1 MMVFQLF
8 STLLE
13 WRKPSVERAAEEST
27 PIVIRPIRP
36 DDEPRLVAFFNGLSP
51 RSRHR
56 RFHGVV
62 NELPP
67 EIVSRFVHPDGRDE
81 LALVAVVKRGGREM
95 VIAEARYALSG
106 SATRSAEFAIVV
118 ADSSQGH
125 GLGTRLL
132 RSLMRRAAENQIS
145 KLYGDVLPDNGAM
158 LRLAGA
164 FGFRQRRDPDDP
176 RLLRVEKT
184 VLAGSA
190 TTMTH

>member
-8 STLLE
+8 STLLA
-13 WRKPSVERAAEEST
+13 WRKRRADSAAEET
-27 PIVIRPIRP
+27 APIVIRPVRP
-36 DDEPRLVAFFNGLSP
+36 ADEPLLVAFFNGLSP

-67 EIVSRFVHPDGRDE
+67 DIVSRFVHPDGRDE
-81 LALVAVVKRGGREM
+81 LALVAVVKHGGKEM
-95 VIAEARYALSG
+95 VIAEARYALCG
-106 SATRSAEFAIVV
+106 NKTRSAEFAIVV

-125 GLGTRLL
+125 GLGTRML
-132 RSLMRRAAENQIS
+132 RSLMRRAAENQIT

-184 VLAGSA
+184 VLAGRA
-190 TTMTH
+190 TTVTH